1 MGVVCPSEEAGQV
14 NEPLDEKNLS
24 KPTIHPDVIT
34 AKDSEKTS
42 QLNSKEANDTVGSL
56 NPA

>member
-1 MGVVCPSEEAGQV
+1 MCPSEEAGQV